1 MDKSNIAFAL
11 ITVIL
16 GIYISVALL
25 LSRVRQSHTNKSSRH
40 RLPMTGKN

>member
-1 MDKSNIAFAL
+1 MEKSNIALAL

-25 LSRVRQSHTNKSSRH
+25 LSRARRNSASSRPAH
-40 RLPMTGKN
+40 RGPSSQ